1 MKAEEKVEKTNSEEN
16 KEESEDE
23 EDEENVPSTSKAEKD
38 KMVEGQQKKKVEIA
52 KIKVKLN
59 ILRDDL
65 ENAIRDKDFL
75 KAQDL
80 QLDVDDLDSKL
91 INLNEELA
99 LMIIPPSVEKRIK
112 TKARTEASA
121 PAETQQGM
129 QQIPFWMKNFFKK
142 IFDFAPSGYLPTSA
156 IQQTIIFRPFL
167 FLFVNWAGQISAS
180 QTGPIKPKI
189 KSYKLISFLLHS

>member
-16 KEESEDE
+16 KEES

-91 INLNEELA
+91 IHLNEELA

-129 QQIPFWMKNFFKK
+129 QQIPFWMKN
-142 IFDFAPSGYLPTSA
+142 G
-156 IQQTIIFRPFL
+156 
-167 FLFVNWAGQISAS
+167 
-180 QTGPIKPKI
+180 
-189 KSYKLISFLLHS
+189 

>member
-16 KEESEDE
+16 NEDDEE
-23 EDEENVPSTSKAEKD
+23 EDEESILVPSTSKAEKD

-80 QLDVDDLDSKL
+80 QLDVDDLDSKV
-91 INLNEELA
+91 IHLNEELA

-112 TKARTEASA
+112 TKARTEASTEQ
-121 PAETQQGM
+121 AETQKG
-129 QQIPFWMKNFFKK
+129 
-142 IFDFAPSGYLPTSA
+142 L
-156 IQQTIIFRPFL
+156 
-167 FLFVNWAGQISAS
+167 
-180 QTGPIKPKI
+180 
-189 KSYKLISFLLHS
+189 

>member
-16 KEESEDE
+16 KEESE

-129 QQIPFWMKNFFKK
+129 QQILCGMK
-142 IFDFAPSGYLPTSA
+142 IFLFYFAHSGYLPTYISY
-156 IQQTIIFRPFL
+156 TTKNIFPTFL
-167 FLFVNWAGQISAS
+167 VR
-180 QTGPIKPKI
+180 
-189 KSYKLISFLLHS
+189 

>member
-1 MKAEEKVEKTNSEEN
+1 MKAEENVEKTNSEEN
-16 KEESEDE
+16 KEES

-91 INLNEELA
+91 IHLNEELA
-99 LMIIPPSVEKRIK
+99 LMIIPPSVEKRVK

-129 QQIPFWMKNFFKK
+129 Q
-142 IFDFAPSGYLPTSA
+142 
-156 IQQTIIFRPFL
+156 
-167 FLFVNWAGQISAS
+167 
-180 QTGPIKPKI
+180 
-189 KSYKLISFLLHS
+189 

>member
-16 KEESEDE
+16 KEES

-91 INLNEELA
+91 IHLNEELA

-129 QQIPFWMKNFFKK
+129 QQIPFWMKNFF
-142 IFDFAPSGYLPTSA
+142 
-156 IQQTIIFRPFL
+156 
-167 FLFVNWAGQISAS
+167 
-180 QTGPIKPKI
+180 
-189 KSYKLISFLLHS
+189 

>member
-1 MKAEEKVEKTNSEEN
+1 MKAEENVEKTNSEEN
-16 KEESEDE
+16 KEES

-129 QQIPFWMKNFFKK
+129 QQILCGMKNFFL
-142 IFDFAPSGYLPTSA
+142 ILLIGDICLLT
-156 IQQTIIFRPFL
+156 PFL

-180 QTGPIKPKI
+180 QTGPKKSKI
-189 KSYKLISFLLHS
+189 KSHK

>member
-129 QQIPFWMKNFFKK
+129 QQILCGMKFFF
-142 IFDFAPSGYLPTSA
+142 FDFAHSGYLPTYISY
-156 IQQTIIFRPFL
+156 TTKNIFPTFFILICKLGWPDFCRP
-167 FLFVNWAGQISAS
+167 NW
-180 QTGPIKPKI
+180 P
-189 KSYKLISFLLHS
+189 

>member
-16 KEESEDE
+16 KEES

-129 QQIPFWMKNFFKK
+129 QQIPFWMKNFFLKN
-142 IFDFAPSGYLPTSA
+142 F
-156 IQQTIIFRPFL
+156 
-167 FLFVNWAGQISAS
+167 
-180 QTGPIKPKI
+180 
-189 KSYKLISFLLHS
+189 

>member
-16 KEESEDE
+16 KEESED

-129 QQIPFWMKNFFKK
+129 QQILCGMKKF
-142 IFDFAPSGYLPTSA
+142 
-156 IQQTIIFRPFL
+156 
-167 FLFVNWAGQISAS
+167 
-180 QTGPIKPKI
+180 
-189 KSYKLISFLLHS
+189 LISLIRNICLHQLYNKKKFQTFFILIC

>member
-16 KEESEDE
+16 KEESE

-129 QQIPFWMKNFFKK
+129 QQILCGMKKCF
-142 IFDFAPSGYLPTSA
+142 FDFAHSGYLPTY
-156 IQQTIIFRPFL
+156 
-167 FLFVNWAGQISAS
+167 ISN
-180 QTGPIKPKI
+180 TTV
-189 KSYKLISFLLHS
+189 SFLLLKVQNFLLHKSMANGLT

>member
-1 MKAEEKVEKTNSEEN
+1 MKAEENVEKTNSEEN
-16 KEESEDE
+16 KEES

-99 LMIIPPSVEKRIK
+99 LMVIPPSVEKRIK

-129 QQIPFWMKNFFKK
+129 QQILCGM
-142 IFDFAPSGYLPTSA
+142 
-156 IQQTIIFRPFL
+156 
-167 FLFVNWAGQISAS
+167 
-180 QTGPIKPKI
+180 KI
-189 KSYKLISFLLHS
+189 KI

>member
-16 KEESEDE
+16 NEDDEE
-23 EDEENVPSTSKAEKD
+23 EDEESILVPSTSKAEKD

-129 QQIPFWMKNFFKK
+129 QQIPFWMKNFFLKN
-142 IFDFAPSGYLPTSA
+142 F
-156 IQQTIIFRPFL
+156 
-167 FLFVNWAGQISAS
+167 
-180 QTGPIKPKI
+180 
-189 KSYKLISFLLHS
+189 

>member
-1 MKAEEKVEKTNSEEN
+1 MKAEEKVEKTNGEEN
-16 KEESEDE
+16 NEDDEE
-23 EDEENVPSTSKAEKD
+23 EDEESILVPSTSKAEKD

-80 QLDVDDLDSKL
+80 QLDVDDLDSKV
-91 INLNEELA
+91 IHLNEELA

-121 PAETQQGM
+121 ETAETQKGLQH
-129 QQIPFWMKNFFKK
+129 
-142 IFDFAPSGYLPTSA
+142 SG
-156 IQQTIIFRPFL
+156 
-167 FLFVNWAGQISAS
+167 V
-180 QTGPIKPKI
+180 
-189 KSYKLISFLLHS
+189 KLEKMCNLRE

>member
-1 MKAEEKVEKTNSEEN
+1 MKNYISSTFFNLYRDPMKAEEKVEKTNSEEN
-16 KEESEDE
+16 KEES

-91 INLNEELA
+91 IHLNEELA

-129 QQIPFWMKNFFKK
+129 QQIPFWMKN
-142 IFDFAPSGYLPTSA
+142 G
-156 IQQTIIFRPFL
+156 
-167 FLFVNWAGQISAS
+167 
-180 QTGPIKPKI
+180 
-189 KSYKLISFLLHS
+189 

>member
-1 MKAEEKVEKTNSEEN
+1 MKAEEKVKKINCEEN
-16 KEESEDE
+16 IDE
-23 EDEENVPSTSKAEKD
+23 EDEEEEEIVPSTSKAEKD

-75 KAQDL
+75 KAQDV
-80 QLDVDDLDSKL
+80 QLDVEDLDTKL

-99 LMIIPPSVEKRIK
+99 LMVIPPSVEKRVK

-121 PAETQQGM
+121 PAETQQGLPLRILTNKKFM
-129 QQIPFWMKNFFKK
+129 LDAMTQRTASKFAIFLEYENPHSFFILCYYF
-142 IFDFAPSGYLPTSA
+142 IFSLNEC
-156 IQQTIIFRPFL
+156 R
-167 FLFVNWAGQISAS
+167 
-180 QTGPIKPKI
+180 
-189 KSYKLISFLLHS
+189 HSMSMRT

>member
-1 MKAEEKVEKTNSEEN
+1 MKNYISSTFCNLYRDPMKAEEKVEKTNSEEN
-16 KEESEDE
+16 KEES

-129 QQIPFWMKNFFKK
+129 QQILCGMKKN
-142 IFDFAPSGYLPTSA
+142 
-156 IQQTIIFRPFL
+156 
-167 FLFVNWAGQISAS
+167 V
-180 QTGPIKPKI
+180 
-189 KSYKLISFLLHS
+189 LISLIQDICLLT

>member
-1 MKAEEKVEKTNSEEN
+1 MKAEENVEKTNSEEN
-16 KEESEDE
+16 KEES

-129 QQIPFWMKNFFKK
+129 QQILCGMKSFFL
-142 IFDFAPSGYLPTSA
+142 ILLIRDICILTSA
-156 IQQTIIFRPFL
+156 IQQKIFFLPFL
-167 FLFVNWAGQISAS
+167 FLFVNWAGQISAG
-180 QTGPIKPKI
+180 QTGPKKSKI
-189 KSYKLISFLLHS
+189 KSRKLFLLLHS

>member
-1 MKAEEKVEKTNSEEN
+1 MKAEEKVENTSEEN
-16 KEESEDE
+16 KEES

-121 PAETQQGM
+121 PAEIQQGM
-129 QQIPFWMKNFFKK
+129 QQLLCGMKNFF
-142 IFDFAPSGYLPTSA
+142 
-156 IQQTIIFRPFL
+156 
-167 FLFVNWAGQISAS
+167 
-180 QTGPIKPKI
+180 
-189 KSYKLISFLLHS
+189 

>member
-91 INLNEELA
+91 IHLNEELA

-121 PAETQQGM
+121 PAETQQGK
-129 QQIPFWMKNFFKK
+129 QQKLCGMKKNF
-142 IFDFAPSGYLPTSA
+142 
-156 IQQTIIFRPFL
+156 
-167 FLFVNWAGQISAS
+167 
-180 QTGPIKPKI
+180 
-189 KSYKLISFLLHS
+189 LISLIWDICLLYQLYNKKYFS

>member
-16 KEESEDE
+16 KEES

-80 QLDVDDLDSKL
+80 QLDVNDLDSKL

-129 QQIPFWMKNFFKK
+129 QQILCGMKK
-142 IFDFAPSGYLPTSA
+142 I
-156 IQQTIIFRPFL
+156 
-167 FLFVNWAGQISAS
+167 
-180 QTGPIKPKI
+180 
-189 KSYKLISFLLHS
+189 LISLIRNICLHQLYNKKKFQTFFILIC

>member
-1 MKAEEKVEKTNSEEN
+1 MKAEEKVEKINSEEN
-16 KEESEDE
+16 NDE
-23 EDEENVPSTSKAEKD
+23 EDEDEEEIVPSTSKAEKD

-75 KAQDL
+75 KAQDV
-80 QLDVDDLDSKL
+80 QLDVEDLDTKL

-99 LMIIPPSVEKRIK
+99 LIVIPPSVEKRVK

-121 PAETQQGM
+121 PAETQQGLPLYKSLQIRSVCLM
-129 QQIPFWMKNFFKK
+129 Q
-142 IFDFAPSGYLPTSA
+142 
-156 IQQTIIFRPFL
+156 
-167 FLFVNWAGQISAS
+167 
-180 QTGPIKPKI
+180 
-189 KSYKLISFLLHS
+189 

>member
-1 MKAEEKVEKTNSEEN
+1 MKAEEKVEKINSEEN
-16 KEESEDE
+16 NDE
-23 EDEENVPSTSKAEKD
+23 EDEDEEEIVPSTSKAEKD

-75 KAQDL
+75 KAQDV
-80 QLDVDDLDSKL
+80 QLDVEDLDTKL

-99 LMIIPPSVEKRIK
+99 LMVIPPSVEKRVK

-121 PAETQQGM
+121 PAETQQGLPLYKFLQIRSLCLM
-129 QQIPFWMKNFFKK
+129 Q
-142 IFDFAPSGYLPTSA
+142 
-156 IQQTIIFRPFL
+156 
-167 FLFVNWAGQISAS
+167 
-180 QTGPIKPKI
+180 
-189 KSYKLISFLLHS
+189 

>member
-16 KEESEDE
+16 KEES

-129 QQIPFWMKNFFKK
+129 QQIPFWMKKFFKK
-142 IFDFAPSGYLPTSA
+142 NF
-156 IQQTIIFRPFL
+156 
-167 FLFVNWAGQISAS
+167 
-180 QTGPIKPKI
+180 
-189 KSYKLISFLLHS
+189 

>member
-91 INLNEELA
+91 IHLNEELA

-129 QQIPFWMKNFFKK
+129 QQILCGMKFFFL
-142 IFDFAPSGYLPTSA
+142 ILLIRDICLLTSA
-156 IQQTIIFRPFL
+156 IQQKIFFRPFL
-167 FLFVNWAGQISAS
+167 FLYNFFNRFIPNS
-180 QTGPIKPKI
+180 KR
-189 KSYKLISFLLHS
+189 

>member
-1 MKAEEKVEKTNSEEN
+1 MKNYISTFFNLYRDPMKAEEKVEKTNSEEN
-16 KEESEDE
+16 KEES

-129 QQIPFWMKNFFKK
+129 QQILCGMKKF
-142 IFDFAPSGYLPTSA
+142 
-156 IQQTIIFRPFL
+156 
-167 FLFVNWAGQISAS
+167 
-180 QTGPIKPKI
+180 
-189 KSYKLISFLLHS
+189 LISLIRNICLHQLYNKKKFQTFFILIC

>member
-1 MKAEEKVEKTNSEEN
+1 MKNYISSTFFDYRDPMKAEEKVEKTNSEEN
-16 KEESEDE
+16 KEES

-129 QQIPFWMKNFFKK
+129 QQIPFWIKNFFKK
-142 IFDFAPSGYLPTSA
+142 NF
-156 IQQTIIFRPFL
+156 
-167 FLFVNWAGQISAS
+167 
-180 QTGPIKPKI
+180 
-189 KSYKLISFLLHS
+189 

>member
-1 MKAEEKVEKTNSEEN
+1 MKAEENVEKTNSEEN
-16 KEESEDE
+16 KEES

-129 QQIPFWMKNFFKK
+129 QQILCGMKSFFL
-142 IFDFAPSGYLPTSA
+142 ILLIRDICILTSA
-156 IQQTIIFRPFL
+156 IQQKIFFPPFL
-167 FLFVNWAGQISAS
+167 FLFCC
-180 QTGPIKPKI
+180 
-189 KSYKLISFLLHS
+189 FDF

>member
-1 MKAEEKVEKTNSEEN
+1 MKIYNKPIKNPGLDIRVQISRLGYPDGMSGPGLPESNLRIIAAEEKVEKTNSEEN

-129 QQIPFWMKNFFKK
+129 
-142 IFDFAPSGYLPTSA
+142 
-156 IQQTIIFRPFL
+156 
-167 FLFVNWAGQISAS
+167 
-180 QTGPIKPKI
+180 
-189 KSYKLISFLLHS
+189 

>member
-1 MKAEEKVEKTNSEEN
+1 MKNYISSTFFNLYRDPMKAEEKVEKTNSEEN

-99 LMIIPPSVEKRIK
+99 LMVIPPSVEKRIK

-129 QQIPFWMKNFFKK
+129 Q
-142 IFDFAPSGYLPTSA
+142 PSLTRQALS
-156 IQQTIIFRPFL
+156 
-167 FLFVNWAGQISAS
+167 
-180 QTGPIKPKI
+180 
-189 KSYKLISFLLHS
+189 

>member
-1 MKAEEKVEKTNSEEN
+1 MKNYISSTFFNLYRDPMKTEEKVEKTNSEEN
-16 KEESEDE
+16 KEES

-129 QQIPFWMKNFFKK
+129 QQILCGMKNFF
-142 IFDFAPSGYLPTSA
+142 FDFAHSGYLSTYISYTTKNIFPTFF
-156 IQQTIIFRPFL
+156 ILICKLGWPDFCRP
-167 FLFVNWAGQISAS
+167 NW
-180 QTGPIKPKI
+180 P
-189 KSYKLISFLLHS
+189 

>member
-1 MKAEEKVEKTNSEEN
+1 MKNHISSTFFNLYRDPMKTEEKVEKTNSEEN
-16 KEESEDE
+16 KEES

-129 QQIPFWMKNFFKK
+129 QQILCGMKKF
-142 IFDFAPSGYLPTSA
+142 
-156 IQQTIIFRPFL
+156 
-167 FLFVNWAGQISAS
+167 
-180 QTGPIKPKI
+180 
-189 KSYKLISFLLHS
+189 LISLIRDICLHQLYNKKYFSDLFYSYL

>member
-16 KEESEDE
+16 KEES

-129 QQIPFWMKNFFKK
+129 QQIPFWIKK
-142 IFDFAPSGYLPTSA
+142 IFKKNF
-156 IQQTIIFRPFL
+156 
-167 FLFVNWAGQISAS
+167 
-180 QTGPIKPKI
+180 
-189 KSYKLISFLLHS
+189 

>member
-16 KEESEDE
+16 KEESQ

-129 QQIPFWMKNFFKK
+129 QQIPFWMKNFF
-142 IFDFAPSGYLPTSA
+142 
-156 IQQTIIFRPFL
+156 
-167 FLFVNWAGQISAS
+167 
-180 QTGPIKPKI
+180 
-189 KSYKLISFLLHS
+189 

>member
-91 INLNEELA
+91 IHLNEELA

-129 QQIPFWMKNFFKK
+129 QQLLCGMKNFF
-142 IFDFAPSGYLPTSA
+142 
-156 IQQTIIFRPFL
+156 
-167 FLFVNWAGQISAS
+167 
-180 QTGPIKPKI
+180 
-189 KSYKLISFLLHS
+189 LISLIWDICLLHQIYNNF

>member
-1 MKAEEKVEKTNSEEN
+1 MKAEENVEKTNSEEN
-16 KEESEDE
+16 KEES

-112 TKARTEASA
+112 TKARTGASA

-129 QQIPFWMKNFFKK
+129 
-142 IFDFAPSGYLPTSA
+142 
-156 IQQTIIFRPFL
+156 
-167 FLFVNWAGQISAS
+167 
-180 QTGPIKPKI
+180 
-189 KSYKLISFLLHS
+189 